1 MSKDINRVIEDILE
15 RLQKIESKINVE
27 KKPKTTKVTME
38 KFSGAK
44 GGALLLI
51 SKGFFSKKRMIYK
64 PRSTNQLLRLLRLQV
79 LNCLQTVPKNKI
91 LIFIQEAAPK
101 RRPFFLKQADILL
114 TA

>member
-51 SKGFFSKKRMIYK
+51 SKGFFSKKRMISEAKAEFDKLEYFY
-64 PRSTNQLLRLLRLQV
+64 SSQVIQTALNRLSGKKG
-79 LNCLQTVPKNKI
+79 P
-91 LIFIQEAAPK
+91 LIVTEQKGKKVYAN
-101 RRPFFLKQADILL
+101 
-114 TA
+114 